1 MFPVLV
7 GIAVGYI
14 EAALFGL
21 VDFQSVIDAPWVG
34 LPQLVFPT
42 FEFSAIILIAL
53 IYTIPSCVMGG
64 ASLVLFGLIA
74 TNGMSMIMSEK
85 IDLANARNQMI
96 MSVILIVG
104 IGMECVGIVIPVGD
118 YSIPG
123 MAACALVG
131 VILNLILPGR
141 EPVPEDKVN
150 DSRKAG
156 KEGSAVS
163 GNPLT
168 ARRAFLREG
177 SRRLSAWGCRGWR
190 RSARKPRP
198 QGW

>member
-1 MFPVLV
+1 MSVTKVYSTQVFWYAGAFAFVV
-7 GIAVGYI
+7 GGFCPKL
-14 EAALFGL
+14 E
-21 VDFQSVIDAPWVG
+21 
-34 LPQLVFPT
+34 
-42 FEFSAIILIAL
+42 AL

-131 VILNLILPGR
+131 VVLNLALPGR
-141 EPVPEDKVN
+141 EP
-150 DSRKAG
+150 
-156 KEGSAVS
+156 
-163 GNPLT
+163 
-168 ARRAFLREG
+168 
-177 SRRLSAWGCRGWR
+177 R
-190 RSARKPRP
+190 RSR
-198 QGW
+198 